1 MATGAL
7 FVALMIAV
15 VGVLVGSLLLHVS
28 AKVASVPDATF
39 GKAIFAFLA
48 NMILSAVLNGVLAL
62 LPVAGTIIAV
72 LLSLILTLFVLKSIY
87 KIGWGHSLLLWVIQ
101 WVVYVLMMIV
111 FAMALGAGAVA
122 IFG

>member
-1 MATGAL
+1 M
-7 FVALMIAV
+7 
-15 VGVLVGSLLLHVS
+15 
-28 AKVASVPDATF
+28 PDATF